1 MAKFHAKETQFELNP
16 RIFNAT
22 FSSFRVFF
30 LSVQRKPEDPIIK
43 MTKQTPKENS
53 QGEKLFLVDGNSFCY
68 RAFYAI
74 PNLTNSRGEPTNA
87 IYGFVT
93 MLRKLMEEQKPG
105 HVAMCFD
112 RKEPTFRHEQY
123 KEYKAHRNPMPE
135 ELVKQIE
142 PIKEFC
148 RISEMAIFEK
158 AGYEADDVIGTLAKR
173 GEKEGYQVFI
183 ITGDKDAFQL
193 VNDRIKILQPHK
205 ENLVYDAEKVRERFS
220 GLGPEKIVDILAL
233 MGDASDNIPGV
244 PGIGEKT
251 AMKLI
256 QEFGSVDSLLKRLE
270 EVSSEKQRQNIKENL
285 EDLKLSQMLA
295 TIDTD
300 VPLEI
305 DWNALRVVEP
315 NPAAL
320 MEFYKRYEFR
330 GLMKSIAGHGEK
342 EAKERDYKA
351 IQTLQELKAF
361 AGALQKVK
369 AFSFDT
375 ETTST
380 DPMKAVLVGM
390 SFCWD
395 PFTAYYIPV
404 SSPAQQG
411 PGLPLAKVLEVV
423 KPILEDGEVAKY
435 GQNIKYDEIVMARHG
450 ASLRGVAFDTMIASY
465 LIDPVKRNHNLDD
478 ISLEYLN
485 VQKITTESLIGKGTK
500 QITMDTVPLEAITA
514 YACEDAD
521 CVMRLV
527 SILKAKL
534 EEFGLTGLYEKVEM
548 PLAGVLARIEMNG
561 VALDLEFL
569 KKLSDKAAKEIDA
582 LVKDIHVD
590 AGIEFNLD
598 SPKQLADVLFVQK
611 KLPALKKIK
620 TGYSTDASVLEKLAL
635 SHELPRKILEY
646 RERAKLKSTYL
657 DALPEMV
664 NAQTHCV
671 HTSFNQTTTD
681 TGRLSS
687 SEPNLQN
694 IPVKTET
701 GRLVR
706 KAFVSRE
713 RKHGK
718 GKILSADYSQIELRV
733 LAHFSGDPNLTRAF
747 VEDRDIHTFTAT
759 LLYGVGE
766 KDVTREMRN
775 AAKTINF
782 SIMYGKTSYGLSQD
796 LNMPIPEADQFIKN
810 YFARYAKVKE
820 FLDAQKEKAKKDGFL
835 TTLLGR
841 RSYFPNI
848 NASNMQLRQ
857 YAERSAINAPIQGS
871 AADLIKIAMIAIQR
885 RLEKE
890 GSESLMIMQ
899 VHDELVFDAPAGEI
913 DRLAAL
919 VKEEMEGAYKL
930 NVPLKADITVGETW
944 YKN

>member
-1 MAKFHAKETQFELNP
+1 MAKQIPNKD
-16 RIFNAT
+16 
-22 FSSFRVFF
+22 S
-30 LSVQRKPEDPIIK
+30 QR
-43 MTKQTPKENS
+43 
-53 QGEKLFLVDGNSFCY
+53 EKLFLVDGHSFCY

-74 PNLTNSRGEPTNA
+74 PSLTNSKGEPTNA
-87 IYGFVT
+87 IYGFVA
-93 MLRKLMEEQKPG
+93 MMRRLMEEQRPERMA
-105 HVAMCFD
+105 VCFD

-123 KEYKAHRNPMPE
+123 AGYKAHRKPMPE

-142 PIKEFC
+142 PIKQFC
-148 RISEMAIFEK
+148 RLSNMTIFEK
-158 AGYEADDVIGTLAKR
+158 AGYEADDVIGTLARK

-193 VNDRIKILQPHK
+193 VNDQIKILQPHK
-205 ENLVYDAEKVRERFS
+205 ENLIYDAEKVRERFS
-220 GLGPEKIVDILAL
+220 GLGPDRVVDILAL

-251 AMKLI
+251 AIKLI
-256 QEFGSVDSLLKRLE
+256 QTFGSLDQLIERFE
-270 EVSSEKQRQNIKENL
+270 ELPSEKQRQKIRENM
-285 EDLKLSQMLA
+285 EDLKMSQRLA

-300 VPLEI
+300 TPVEI
-305 DWNALRVVEP
+305 DWQALRVVE
-315 NPAAL
+315 ADAEAL
-320 MEFYKRYEFR
+320 TEFFKRYEFR
-330 GLMKSIAGHGEK
+330 GFLKNVAPVVEK
-342 EAKERDYKA
+342 EAKERRYQA
-351 IQTLQELKAF
+351 VTTAQGLKS
-361 AGALQKVK
+361 LVEMLKKEK

-380 DPMKAVLVGM
+380 DPMKAALVGM
-390 SFCWD
+390 SFCSE

-404 SSPAQQG
+404 ASEKHQG
-411 PGLPLAKVLEVV
+411 PGLTLEEVLETV
-423 KPILEDGEVAKY
+423 KPVLEDGEIAKY

-450 ASLRGVAFDTMIASY
+450 VRLSGVTFDTMIASY

-485 VQKITTESLIGKGTK
+485 VQKITTESLIGKGK
-500 QITMDTVPLEAITA
+500 KSITMDGVPLEQITN

-521 CVMRLV
+521 CVTRLAP
-527 SILKAKL
+527 ILKNRMKEL
-534 EEFGLTGLYEKVEM
+534 GLTELYEKVEL
-548 PLAGVLARIEMNG
+548 PLSGVLARIERNG

-569 KKLSDKAAKEIDA
+569 KELSEKATLEIEA
-582 LVKDIHVD
+582 LIKDIYAD
-590 AGIEFNLD
+590 AGNEFNLD

-646 RERAKLKSTYL
+646 RERAKLRSTYL

-664 NAQTHCV
+664 NNETHCV

-694 IPVKTET
+694 IPVKTEM
-701 GRLVR
+701 GRLIR
-706 KAFVSRE
+706 KAFVARP
-713 RKHGK
+713 RKKGA
-718 GKILSADYSQIELRV
+718 GKILSADYSQIELRI

-747 VEDRDIHTFTAT
+747 AEDRDIHTFTAT
-759 LLYGVGE
+759 LLYGVDE
-766 KDVTREMRN
+766 KNVTREMRS

-782 SIMYGKTSYGLSQD
+782 SIIYGKTSYGLSQD
-796 LNMPIPEADQFIKN
+796 LNMSIPEADHFIKH
-810 YFARYAKVKE
+810 YFERYAKVKE
-820 FLDAQKEKAKKDGFL
+820 FLDGQKEKAKKDGFL

-885 RLEKE
+885 RLDQDR
-890 GSESLMIMQ
+890 SESFMIMQ
-899 VHDELVFDAPAGEI
+899 VHDELVFDAPLGEI
-913 DRLAAL
+913 PALTKL
-919 VKEEMEGAYKL
+919 VKEEMEGAYTLK
-930 NVPLKADITVGETW
+930 VPLKVDVTVGETW